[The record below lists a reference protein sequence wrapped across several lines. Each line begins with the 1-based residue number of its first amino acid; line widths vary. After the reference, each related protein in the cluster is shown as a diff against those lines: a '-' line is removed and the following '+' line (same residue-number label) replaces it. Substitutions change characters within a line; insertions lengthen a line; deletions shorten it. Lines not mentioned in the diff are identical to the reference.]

1 MFEREFAVF
10 FLTER
15 GSPRNLVTT
24 DITDTTV
31 GLSWTPAPGTVNH
44 YRIIWKSHYDD
55 TMGEKRVPGN
65 TMDAVIE
72 GLEPET
78 KYRISVYAAY
88 SSGEGDPVEGEAF
101 TDGKCNTLPPFLTFC
116 F

>member
-1 MFEREFAVF
+1 MVCLA
-10 FLTER
+10 ER
-15 GSPRNLVTT
+15 GSPRNLITT

-31 GLSWTPAPGTVNH
+31 GLSWTPAPGTVNN
-44 YRIIWKSHYDD
+44 YRIVWKSLYDD

-65 TMDAVIE
+65 TVDAVLD

-101 TDGKCNTLPPFLTFC
+101 TDGEHTTSLPLFVTFC
-116 F
+116 S